1 MKDSRIFLTALLA
14 LLGCTSSTLSP
25 VDCGENGE
33 AFEDESGRYCAYLSA
48 SDGVECPPE
57 LSHAV
62 PVGEGVVCA
71 EEPKSL
77 GELPPETCDGFDSIT
92 CGTACGL
99 PTINEDPTCTGA
111 IPPLGA
117 PVGPWAIP
125 ILDVHGAAIEYG
137 SDVSAR
143 TDGRGRL
150 VLPLTLDLESH
161 VATIG
166 WRCYRVQARVTYP
179 DGRVVDALGPWAELR
194 DEEGYDPEGDTVL
207 GQYLSDDESFRVDV
221 EVEGLGPVTL
231 EVLTSWHDGQVYV
244 WRREIVVSC

>member
-1 MKDSRIFLTALLA
+1 MHDARVFLAALLA

-48 SDGVECPPE
+48 SDDLECPPE

-99 PTINEDPTCTGA
+99 ATINEDASCA
-111 IPPLGA
+111 AYIPPLGP
-117 PVGPWAIP
+117 PVGPWEIP
-125 ILDVHGAAIEYG
+125 ILDVDGAVIEDG
-137 SDVSAR
+137 SNVSAR
-143 TDGRGRL
+143 TDSGGRL
-150 VLPLTLDLESH
+150 VLPLTLDVESH

-166 WRCYRVQARVTYP
+166 WRCYRVEARVTYP
-179 DGRVVDALGPWAELR
+179 DGRVVETLGPWAELW
-194 DEEGYDPEGDTVL
+194 EEGGFDPSDATVL

-244 WRREIVVSC
+244 WRREIVVGC

>member
-99 PTINEDPTCTGA
+99 PTINDQGWCARA
-111 IPPLGA
+111 IPPLDAPSGDWDIPVLDLTGTPIEDGA
-117 PVGPWAIP
+117 HVA
-125 ILDVHGAAIEYG
+125 
-137 SDVSAR
+137 AR
-143 TDGRGRL
+143 TSSAGRL
-150 VLPLTLDLESH
+150 VLPLTLDVASH

-166 WRCYRVQARVTYP
+166 WQCYRVEARVTYP
-179 DGRVVDALGPWAELR
+179 DGRVVEGPGPWADQG
-194 DEEGYDPEGDTVL
+194 DEIGL
-207 GQYLSDDESFRVDV
+207 GNYLSDAEEFDV
-221 EVEGLGPVTL
+221 EVAVDELGPATL
-231 EVLTSWHDGQVYV
+231 EVLTSWHDGRVLV
-244 WRREIVVSC
+244 LRREIVIGC